1 MSVHASQSARAAAP
15 QAVAS
20 PVVGTPAQVFNAR
33 WFVRRALIGILVLTA
48 AVGGFA
54 WLTYTSLE
62 AADAD
67 TAPSG
72 IDVSATN

>member
-1 MSVHASQSARAAAP
+1 MSTHASPSARAAHP

-20 PVVGTPAQVFNAR
+20 PVVGTPAQVFNAA
-33 WFVRRALIGILVLTA
+33 WFLRRALIGILVLTA

-67 TAPSG
+67 TAPAGVHLS
-72 IDVSATN
+72 SKN